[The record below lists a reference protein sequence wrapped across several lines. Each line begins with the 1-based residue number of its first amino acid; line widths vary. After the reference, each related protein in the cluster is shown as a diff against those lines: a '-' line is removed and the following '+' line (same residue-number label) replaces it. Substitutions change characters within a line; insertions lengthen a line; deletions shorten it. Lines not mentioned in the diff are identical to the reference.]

1 MGVMIE
7 SNINEG
13 ESLGNFA
20 IYRKLFILTCARQP
34 EGSRGGQGRSQIR
47 CQYHGCLHQLG
58 GHDHNARDSGTGCQG
73 PPQARRRQRRLSCR
87 SLEGWVRRT
96 WRRGR
101 WSWSSP
107 DVSTMSPGP
116 GIGTASCR
124 NRSRISFR
132 GLEFIRVLI
141 FGIDKSIKH
150 GMMTEGTFNK
160 RRRLRCA
167 PCLTEQERMEAI
179 KSIE

>member
-1 MGVMIE
+1 LE
-7 SNINEG
+7 S
-13 ESLGNFA
+13 
-20 IYRKLFILTCARQP
+20 R
-34 EGSRGGQGRSQIR
+34 
-47 CQYHGCLHQLG
+47 
-58 GHDHNARDSGTGCQG
+58 
-73 PPQARRRQRRLSCR
+73 
-87 SLEGWVRRT
+87 VRRT

-101 WSWSSP
+101 WSWSSL

-150 GMMTEGTFNK
+150 GMMTEGAFNK

-167 PCLTEQERMEAI
+167 YAAPRV
-179 KSIE
+179 